1 MDFDVGMEV
10 NAAVLAALLG
20 LTARHV
26 QRLAQDGII
35 VAHGRGKYLL
45 SDSVQRYIEHRA
57 RPDVDKDTLVAESK
71 LRDADVSIKQAKAI
85 KTVLEAK
92 ELQGKMHRSEDVA
105 DMTSDLVYTIRGML
119 LALPGRLA
127 IDAANL
133 TDPVEV
139 SVLIRDEVYVI
150 MKELAGY
157 KYDPAKYDER
167 VRQRM
172 SWDNI
177 LIEDDSDED
186 G

>member
-1 MDFDVGMEV
+1 MELDVGMEV

-20 LTARHV
+20 ISSRRV

-35 VAHGRGKYLL
+35 VAHSRGKYFLG
-45 SDSVQRYIEHRA
+45 DSVQRYIEYRA
-57 RPDVDKDTLVAESK
+57 RPGVDKDVLEAEK
-71 LRDADVSIKQAKAI
+71 KRLDAEVSIKQAKAI
-85 KTVLEAK
+85 KTMMEAQ

-119 LALPGRLA
+119 LALPGRVA
-127 IDAANL
+127 VDAANL
-133 TDPVEV
+133 TNPVEV
-139 SVLIRDEVYVI
+139 SALIRDEVYVI

-177 LIEDDSDED
+177 LIEDDPDD